1 MKMNNKKDYTQQRVK
16 KIIMMNVLLIMCTWC
31 YADVHLEDNQLS
43 EQTSDTTKLDVQ
55 SIQRVQNSI
64 QQPIEQQNKESQELS
79 QQNSHGIQQQ
89 SIDETVLS
97 DYQMQKK
104 KVAEQIRLNEKK
116 GETQTTIHLFDTV
129 NESDNL
135 RMNYYDGITVEMK
148 R

>member
-1 MKMNNKKDYTQQRVK
+1 
-16 KIIMMNVLLIMCTWC
+16 MNVLLIMCTWC
-31 YADVHLEDNQLS
+31 YADVHLEGNQLS

-64 QQPIEQQNKESQELS
+64 QQPIEQKNKESQELS

-97 DYQMQKK
+97 DYQLQKK

-135 RMNYYDGITVEMK
+135 RMNYYDGITIEMK